1 MAIFAAAPFLG
12 PVLGPVVG
20 GFLSQYGIPLIDNID
35 SSFLEMDVLGSLDLC
50 ICCHGRYRLLPS

>member
-20 GFLSQYGIPLIDNID
+20 GFLSQYGTPAH
-35 SSFLEMDVLGSLDLC
+35 V
-50 ICCHGRYRLLPS
+50 